1 MKQNISLF
9 NGLPDLPPSV
19 PAVHVRQSD
28 VNSDEMFRTVF
39 APDPVTGLPMSDVR
53 LLVNKDTNPQV
64 QQFIRNHLM
73 DKKFES
79 PRAGT
84 PEQASSAI
92 RRYGETITAYAD
104 RLRKEWIES
113 NKKNVQ
119 PKEKE
124 V

>member
-1 MKQNISLF
+1 MKQNISSF
-9 NGLPDLPPSV
+9 NGLPDLPPSIPV
-19 PAVHVRQSD
+19 VHIRQSD

-124 V
+124 D

>member
-19 PAVHVRQSD
+19 PAVHLRQSD
-28 VNSDEMFRTVF
+28 VNQDEMFRTVF

-73 DKKFES
+73 DKKFVS

-84 PEQASSAI
+84 AVQAQSAI
-92 RRYGETITAYAD
+92 RQYGESITAYAD
-104 RLRKEWIES
+104 RLRNEWIE
-113 NKKNVQ
+113 NHKKNVQ

-124 V
+124 D

>member
-9 NGLPDLPPSV
+9 NGLPDLPPSI
-19 PAVHVRQSD
+19 PAAHVRQSD

-113 NKKNVQ
+113 NNKNVQ

>member
-19 PAVHVRQSD
+19 PAAHIRQSD
-28 VNSDEMFRTVF
+28 VNNDEMFRAVF

-53 LLVNKDTNPQV
+53 MLVNKDTNPQV

-73 DKKFES
+73 DNKFES
-79 PRAGT
+79 PRADT
-84 PEQASSAI
+84 PEQAQSAI

-104 RLRKEWIES
+104 RLRKEWIEN
-113 NKKNVQ
+113 NKKNNQ

>member
-19 PAVHVRQSD
+19 PAAHVRQSD
-28 VNSDEMFRTVF
+28 VNNDEMFRAVF

-73 DKKFES
+73 DNKFES

-84 PEQASSAI
+84 PEQAQSAI
-92 RRYGETITAYAD
+92 RRYGETITAYSD
-104 RLRKEWIES
+104 RLRKEWLEN

>member
-9 NGLPDLPPSV
+9 NGLPDLPPSI
-19 PAVHVRQSD
+19 PAAHVRQSD
-28 VNSDEMFRTVF
+28 VNNDEMFRVVF

-73 DKKFES
+73 DNKFES

-84 PEQASSAI
+84 PEQAHSAI
-92 RRYGETITAYAD
+92 RQYGESITAYAD

-124 V
+124 D